1 MANDITGIHSART
14 GQAGDRTTRRLD
26 GDSGRSQPGT
36 GTGSSGGGD
45 DKVSLTATA
54 ARLKDL
60 EQRLA
65 TDSPPFDAER
75 VNRMKQAIASG
86 EYRVDAG
93 RVADKMI
100 DFEKSFD
107 E

>member
-26 GDSGRSQPGT
+26 GDSGRSQPGS
-36 GTGSSGGGD
+36 GAGSSGD
-45 DKVSLTATA
+45 DKISLTATA
-54 ARLKDL
+54 ARLKNL

-65 TDSPPFDAER
+65 TDAPPFDAER

>member
-26 GDSGRSQPGT
+26 GDSGRSQPGS
-36 GTGSSGGGD
+36 GAGSHSGD

-75 VNRMKQAIASG
+75 VNRMKQAIANG

>member
-1 MANDITGIHSART
+1 MANDITGIHSARA

-26 GDSGRSQPGT
+26 SQGGRSQPGS
-36 GTGSSGGGD
+36 GVGSSGD

-75 VNRMKQAIASG
+75 VNQMKQAIASG

-93 RVADKMI
+93 RVADKMLN
-100 DFEKSFD
+100 FEKSFD

>member
-14 GQAGDRTTRRLD
+14 GQTGDRTTRRLD
-26 GDSGRSQPGT
+26 GDSVRSQPGS
-36 GTGSSGGGD
+36 GAGSSSGD

>member
-14 GQAGDRTTRRLD
+14 GQAGNRSTSRLD
-26 GDSGRSQPGT
+26 GDGGRTSGSDAG
-36 GTGSSGGGD
+36 GGSGD

-54 ARLKDL
+54 ARLKDI
-60 EQRLA
+60 ERRLA
-65 TDSPPFDAER
+65 TDAPPFDAAR
-75 VNRMKQAIASG
+75 VNQMKQAIASG

-93 RVADKMI
+93 RVADKMLS
-100 DFEKSFD
+100 FEKSFD

>member
-14 GQAGDRTTRRLD
+14 GQAGNRNTSRIGNDAD
-26 GDSGRSQPGT
+26 T
-36 GTGSSGGGD
+36 GTRAGGSSAGGGD

-54 ARLKDL
+54 ARLKDI
-60 EQRLA
+60 ERRLA
-65 TDSPPFDAER
+65 TDQPPFDADR
-75 VNRMKQAIASG
+75 VNRTKQAIASG

-93 RVADKMI
+93 RVADKMLN
-100 DFEKSFD
+100 FEKSFD

>member
-26 GDSGRSQPGT
+26 GDSGRSQASAGA
-36 GTGSSGGGD
+36 GSSGD
-45 DKVSLTATA
+45 DKISLTATA
-54 ARLKDL
+54 ARLKHL

-65 TDSPPFDAER
+65 TDAPPFDAER